1 MKVIIVGMGRMG
13 LGLARSLVKKGSQVI
28 AVDSDPTV
36 LKKIVDVPVR
46 KVTGI
51 GFDRTVLEEA
61 KISAV
66 DAVVACTSS
75 DEANIVIAKVAK
87 DIYHV
92 PRVIARLY
100 DYNKEETYRRIGIQV
115 ISATTWGT
123 KRAMEMLAYHHLD
136 NVLEIGNGNV
146 DLVRIDLPLM
156 FVGHTVATLTALGEI
171 QVVSISREGKTFIPT
186 SETVLEANDILYI
199 ALITSASLKLKSM
212 LGLA

>member
-13 LGLARSLVKKGSQVI
+13 RGLARSRVKKGSQVI